1 MTIWGGARRSGAEP
15 ERALFMLTHVL
26 RVSAATACSMLATYD
41 GQAQR
46 LPASDSRTSF
56 AAAGMDE
63 DRRGRGARLEYRA

>member
-1 MTIWGGARRSGAEP
+1 MTSLGGAPRLGAEP
-15 ERALFMLTHVL
+15 ERALITPTNVL
-26 RVSAATACSMLATYD
+26 RVSAATACTLLAIFS
-41 GQAQR
+41 GQAQK